1 MALVLNYN
9 GTDFVQTPKMSKSVT
24 PAHGLAIPDAY
35 RVTWRITGEIYVEGQ
50 MTPTNIAGYR
60 RTLEIALRTSGNLVL
75 VDTANS
81 NFVIDQLPAAPSIY
95 GIVVDE
101 LTFPEGDGTEYAT
114 HLPFNLVVHAD
125 YLKDAAFPGSV
136 TVPNPT
142 RRVFGEYSVQES
154 FEGSDRVLSVSGK
167 LVAAAPADVD
177 AEIAAIKTAIGS
189 SLQLH
194 RQSVTKTYAAP
205 SSKSTTDPFR
215 MTADFSLDL
224 IDLTASPDVFDFQEV
239 IEVRPQFQERII
251 KPMLG
256 GVLPIIQFGAILP
269 AEIIQAGSCKGRA
282 SYPAFPTRRFLLGT
296 AAEPDN
302 LIKESPLASP
312 TGTGYIGYPI
322 RWRYRDVY
330 VQQLTGVPDPGL
342 PPQ

>member
-35 RVTWRITGEIYVEGQ
+35 RVTWRLAGEIYVEGQ

-75 VDTANS
+75 VDSANS
-81 NFVIDQLPAAPSIY
+81 NFVIDQLPSAPSIY

-125 YLKDAAFPGSV
+125 YLKDAAFPGNV

-142 RRVFGEYSVQES
+142 RKVFGEYSVQES
-154 FEGSDRVLSVSGK
+154 NDGADRVLSVSGR
-167 LVAAAPADVD
+167 LVAATPADVD
-177 AEIAAIKTAIGS
+177 AEITSIKTAIGS

-224 IDLTASPDVFDFQEV
+224 IDLTASPDVFDFQEA
-239 IEVRPQFQERII
+239 IEVRLPFQERIV

-256 GVLPIIQFGAILP
+256 GILPLIQYGAILP
-269 AEIIQAGSCKGRA
+269 GEVVQTGSCKGRTD
-282 SYPAFPTRRFLLGT
+282 YPAFPSRRFVTGT
-296 AAEPDN
+296 AAEPDV
-302 LIKESPLASP
+302 LIKESPIASP
-312 TGTGYIGYPI
+312 TGSGHINYPI
-322 RWRYRDVY
+322 RWRYRDIVI
-330 VQQLTGVPDPGL
+330 QGITGVPDPGL